1 MESVNAP
8 TPQTQNIL
16 KGIISLSRWK
26 EQMPLISLTFLG
38 GLIAHGVINGITL
51 DWRLFVVA
59 IANFLTVTFAFM
71 INDMED
77 AEDDAAN
84 PISAKRNP
92 ITNGTLDLH
101 TAWIACGGV
110 VLLALIFYL
119 IGGWLVLIIGAINL
133 TLSFLYSWKPVRLKS
148 STVGLDVVSH
158 TLMLG
163 GLLPLAGYFAYTTEI
178 HPTIILVTL
187 ATILGSTY
195 GQLYNQVR
203 DFDADKRA
211 GIMNVT
217 IRVGEKNAFLLMY
230 GAIIAAVIGGVI
242 GVILMG
248 LPEWLLPTIAVC
260 IAFGVAMT
268 FLFVQTDSSGKP
280 PLDITGRLQVGF
292 WVAFNLVM
300 AIWVLWAM
308 L

>member
-148 STVGLDVVSH
+148 SRFCIV
-158 TLMLG
+158 
-163 GLLPLAGYFAYTTEI
+163 PA
-178 HPTIILVTL
+178 IL
-187 ATILGSTY
+187 
-195 GQLYNQVR
+195 R
-203 DFDADKRA
+203 R
-211 GIMNVT
+211 
-217 IRVGEKNAFLLMY
+217 FLLRY
-230 GAIIAAVIGGVI
+230 R
-242 GVILMG
+242 
-248 LPEWLLPTIAVC
+248 W
-260 IAFGVAMT
+260 
-268 FLFVQTDSSGKP
+268 
-280 PLDITGRLQVGF
+280 
-292 WVAFNLVM
+292 W
-300 AIWVLWAM
+300 
-308 L
+308 